1 MPSMSKR
8 ISALKADVWDFS
20 PAMPYAPIFKGKS
33 EPLRLNNPVFWERS
47 LEITET

>member
-1 MPSMSKR
+1 MPSIPQR
-8 ISALKADVWDFS
+8 ISTLEAEVWDFS

-47 LEITET
+47 LEVSET